1 MTTASP
7 FPAPMSTRL
16 KGTLFQT
23 TFKTSY
29 RGKIDAESRKA
40 QSSFLL
46 VRYTRTS
53 KSTIGVQLKIAVNS
67 MVRRTCALLFHI
79 SEGKLIVTSYHI
91 LFAAETV
98 GNLSSCRRNT
108 IIFIDKVGASR
119 WHSLRDLE
127 SPTLGKIY
135 TERYFLIHR
144 GSQALVSPSVDRF
157 VRFKCI

>member
-7 FPAPMSTRL
+7 FPAPMSTPL
-16 KGTLFQT
+16 EGTLFQT
-23 TFKTSY
+23 TFKPSY
-29 RGKIDAESRKA
+29 RGEIDPGGGKA

-67 MVRRTCALLFHI
+67 MVQRTCAVLFHI
-79 SEGKLIVTSYHI
+79 SEVNIVSFYHI
-91 LFAAETV
+91 LFAAEIV

-108 IIFIDKVGASR
+108 RMFIDKVGASR

-127 SPTLGKIY
+127 SLTLGKIY
-135 TERYFLIHR
+135 TGRYFLIHR
-144 GSQALVSPSVDRF
+144 GSQALVSLSVDRF
-157 VRFKCI
+157 VRFQCI